1 MKVKVISDRKIIEKE
16 LDLEYPYHL
25 YFQDEDCLNDE
36 LHRVCEKYTIIVKNG
51 IHYNTIE
58 RVVTR
63 MQDEYIILNNLTT
76 EEHFFECYDNVNMN
90 IHNATKRIYNNQSN
104 YCSSEI
110 FELSFY
116 NFRSFKCW
124 VLTFVCTSPKL
135 EEVID

>member
-25 YFQDEDCLNDE
+25 YFQDEHCLNDE

-51 IHYNTIE
+51 IHHNTIE

-63 MQDEYIILNNLTT
+63 MQDEYIIQNNLTT

-90 IHNATKRIYNNQSN
+90 IHNAIQRIYNKK
-104 YCSSEI
+104 Y
-110 FELSFY
+110 
-116 NFRSFKCW
+116 
-124 VLTFVCTSPKL
+124 
-135 EEVID
+135 

>member
-36 LHRVCEKYTIIVKNG
+36 LHRVCEKHTIIVKNG

-76 EEHFFECYDNVNMN
+76 VEHFFEGDHNGNMN
-90 IHNATKRIYNNQSN
+90 IHNVAQRNYNKKN
-104 YCSSEI
+104 
-110 FELSFY
+110 
-116 NFRSFKCW
+116 
-124 VLTFVCTSPKL
+124 
-135 EEVID
+135 

>member
-25 YFQDEDCLNDE
+25 YFQDEYCLNDE

-58 RVVTR
+58 IVVTR
-63 MQDEYIILNNLTT
+63 MQDEYIIQNNLTT

-90 IHNATKRIYNNQSN
+90 IHNATQRIYNKKS
-104 YCSSEI
+104 
-110 FELSFY
+110 
-116 NFRSFKCW
+116 
-124 VLTFVCTSPKL
+124 
-135 EEVID
+135 

>member
-25 YFQDEDCLNDE
+25 YFQDEYCLNDE

-63 MQDEYIILNNLTT
+63 MQDEYIIQNNLTT

-90 IHNATKRIYNNQSN
+90 IHNATQRIYNKKS
-104 YCSSEI
+104 
-110 FELSFY
+110 
-116 NFRSFKCW
+116 
-124 VLTFVCTSPKL
+124 
-135 EEVID
+135 